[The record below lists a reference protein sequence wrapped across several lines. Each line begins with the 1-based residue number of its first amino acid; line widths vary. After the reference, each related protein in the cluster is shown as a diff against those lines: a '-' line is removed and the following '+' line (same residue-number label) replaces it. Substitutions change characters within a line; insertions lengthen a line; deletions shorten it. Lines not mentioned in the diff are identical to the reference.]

1 MPLLPRLLLLPLLA
15 PLLAVLL
22 VGALNPRPAVSL
34 RLLTWSSP
42 ALPLGLW
49 LALAC
54 GGGAALA
61 GAATTLALGQ
71 GGTPLQRTVR
81 RPPGRAG
88 AGQEPRQEPWPESWQ
103 EEQPRVP
110 SQPQPRSSAAPARP
124 PGEPAPTVSVPF
136 RVIRK
141 GRSAGPAAGDV
152 PFNPAVQAPTPVGG
166 GDSWEQP
173 LNDSW

>member
-34 RLLTWSSP
+34 RLLTWNSP

-81 RPPGRAG
+81 RPPGRAS
-88 AGQEPRQEPWPESWQ
+88 AWQETRQEPWQ
-103 EEQPRVP
+103 EEQTGVP
-110 SQPQPRSSAAPARP
+110 FQPQPRASAAPARP

-152 PFNPAVQAPTPVGG
+152 PFNPAVEAPTPVGG
-166 GDSWEQP
+166 GDGWGQP